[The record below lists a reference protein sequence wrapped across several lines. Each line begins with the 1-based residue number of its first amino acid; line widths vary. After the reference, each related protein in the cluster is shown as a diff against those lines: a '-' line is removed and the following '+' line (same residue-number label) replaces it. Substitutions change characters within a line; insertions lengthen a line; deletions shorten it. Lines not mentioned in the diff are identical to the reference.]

1 MPSSESNSVTGWI
14 ADLRQGQGQAACE
27 IWKRFSARVTR
38 IARRELEVI
47 PRRGMD
53 EEDVALSV
61 FNTVFQGFSLG
72 RYSYLKDRTQLWAL
86 LVKITRT
93 KANGLKRHE
102 LRLKRGGKLRVKALN
117 DEVACLENGPKK
129 PRFVEPTAAEAIE
142 LADELHHLMG
152 LLRADDLRIVAKLT
166 LEGYST
172 REIALE
178 LDVVDRSV
186 RRKLAI
192 IRTTWENAI
201 VRMEKGVR

>member
-1 MPSSESNSVTGWI
+1 MSPADSNSVTGWI
-14 ADLRQGQGQAACE
+14 ADLRQGEGQAACE
-27 IWKRFSARVTR
+27 IWKRFSARITQ

-47 PRRGMD
+47 PRRGKD

-61 FNTVFQGFSLG
+61 FNTVFQGVSLG

-102 LRLKRGGKLRVKALN
+102 LRLKRGGKRQIQDLHSEAFACKGATNGLRAT
-117 DEVACLENGPKK
+117 
-129 PRFVEPTAAEAIE
+129 EPTAAEAVE
-142 LADELHHLMG
+142 VADQLHYLMG
-152 LLRADDLRIVAKLT
+152 LLRTDDLRNTARLT

-172 REIALE
+172 SEIAVE
-178 LDVVDRSV
+178 LKVVDRSV

-192 IRTTWENAI
+192 IRTTWESAI
-201 VRMEKGVR
+201 AQMENPS